1 MICWDWSA
9 GRNLLRFLFSPSVSH
24 RTCSK
29 LLQHAKGNSGQHSLI
44 HTTNKQ
50 CPQVFLNCKVASP
63 TDRPSVGIDLLGQ
76 LHTNTQ
82 PDQGRQDSGLAKT
95 KESNFDRGDGLTNA
109 GKVMSWRMTL
119 TVRRLRHRGLCG
131 RHRRTTFP
139 ANSTTCCCSGEPGGR
154 VDCSTDTDPLTH
166 WLTGV
171 GARRCYRI

>member
-9 GRNLLRFLFSPSVSH
+9 DRNFLRFSLSPSVSH

-29 LLQHAKGNSGQHSLI
+29 LLQHAKGNSGQ

-131 RHRRTTFP
+131 RHRHGATFP
-139 ANSTTCCCSGEPGGR
+139 ANITYSSSFFLLPTNSCFWQGGR
-154 VDCSTDTDPLTH
+154 VD
-166 WLTGV
+166 WLG
-171 GARRCYRI
+171 